1 MIVLIDFQMLNQ
13 SSWCNPLLVSN
24 IFDMLWN
31 SILFRIFFLHSLV
44 ALFYSFHF
52 LSCLLEQGSC
62 SDTKCC
68 PTLCDP
74 MDCSTPGSSVLHRRP
89 EFAQTHVCWVSD
101 AYLTIS
107 SSVTPFSSCL
117 HSFPASGCFQM
128 SQFFGIGG
136 QSIGVSASASEHP
149 MNFSI
154 DFL

>member
-1 MIVLIDFQMLNQ
+1 MVIVLIDFQMLNQ

-44 ALFYSFHF
+44 ALFYSLHF

-74 MDCSTPGSSVLHRRP
+74 MDCSTPGSSVLHCLP
-89 EFAQTHVCWVSD
+89 EFAQIHVHWVGD
-101 AYLTIS
+101 AIKPQPLPPPS
-107 SSVTPFSSCL
+107 SLPSVFPSIRVFSSESVL
-117 HSFPASGCFQM
+117 RIRWPEYQSFSF
-128 SQFFGIGG
+128 SH
-136 QSIGVSASASEHP
+136 QSYQWIFRV
-149 MNFSI
+149 
-154 DFL
+154 DVL

>member
-1 MIVLIDFQMLNQ
+1 MVIVLIDFQMLNQ

-68 PTLCDP
+68 PTVTPWTAAHQAPLSFTVSQSLP
-74 MDCSTPGSSVLHRRP
+74 KSMSTESVVLSSRAVL
-89 EFAQTHVCWVSD
+89 VS
-101 AYLTIS
+101 YNELGNVPS
-107 SSVTPFSSCL
+107 SSTFC
-117 HSFPASGCFQM
+117 M
-128 SQFFGIGG
+128 S
-136 QSIGVSASASEHP
+136 
-149 MNFSI
+149 
-154 DFL
+154 L